1 MGQSFASI
9 CAVGFVAFA
18 LDNAVVLLARK
29 KVLRL
34 SQNFPAA
41 QKGTVHE
48 GMALTERKPHSPA
61 TVQGVTKG
69 NLSELYLSL
78 QGEGLWVG
86 IPMVF
91 VRTTGCHRRCKYCD
105 TEYALV
111 AERKARLWLR
121 WRTGD
126 PDLMVDNPVPF
137 GQVVEWVRQ
146 TASGLTS
153 WVTFTGGEP
162 LLQADFLAALGKALK
177 ERGFRILLET
187 EGGLPE
193 GLRKVLPVV
202 DAIAADIKLPS
213 TTGEPLDWQATETFF
228 RLIAQSGKEACAKVV
243 ITPDIDESEFR
254 QAVTMLAQLHAEHR
268 QTLPLILQ
276 PVTPARF
283 VTEPPSLAL
292 LLRLLALAHS
302 HLPDVRIVPQVH
314 KFVNLA

>member
-1 MGQSFASI
+1 
-9 CAVGFVAFA
+9 
-18 LDNAVVLLARK
+18 
-29 KVLRL
+29 
-34 SQNFPAA
+34 
-41 QKGTVHE
+41 
-48 GMALTERKPHSPA
+48 MALTERKPHSPA
-61 TVQGVTKG
+61 TIQSVAKG

-193 GLRKVLPVV
+193 ALRKVLPVV

-254 QAVTMLAQLHAEHR
+254 EAVTMLAQLHAEHR